1 MCGRVG
7 STYPLELIVS
17 KAGAHRGLP
26 GWQKGL
32 DLAEQVYRLAEVV
45 TAARGQ
51 ALAELLL
58 ARIIELPALLARGG
72 AASEPART
80 LLLEIEAGLLLAVR
94 LRYLSEAQV
103 SPALALVETLSGEL
117 PPSATAPAS
126 RATAAPPAAV
136 PPRVA
141 ASAPVVQPVVREAPA
156 APRAPS
162 VPAATKTDY
171 LLLDGCNFL
180 GCAPGYELGD
190 DSSRDRLLFRLQEY
204 AREHPAHKVV
214 VFFDGKRASS
224 RVTAGVEERVTSGLH
239 NADDIMVDY
248 VRGLS
253 REDRRR
259 TTLVTDDRE
268 LANRAR
274 REGIRAESVQWLS
287 SRFVQRPPSG
297 AQRQGLSRS
306 QVSEWEQFFNDPPK
320 RPGKK

>member
-1 MCGRVG
+1 
-7 STYPLELIVS
+7 VS
-17 KAGAHRGLP
+17 KAGAHRTLP
-26 GWQKGL
+26 AWQKGL
-32 DLAEQVYRLAEVV
+32 ELAEQVYRLAEGV

-51 ALAELLL
+51 ALADLLL
-58 ARIIELPALLARGG
+58 ARIIELPALVAQGGGMSQQAR
-72 AASEPART
+72 AR
-80 LLLEIEAGLLLAVR
+80 LLEVEAGLLLAVR
-94 LRYLSEAQV
+94 LRYLTESQV
-103 SPALALVETLSGEL
+103 APALALVEALSTEL
-117 PPSATAPAS
+117 PAGPAAPAAAAVREAPSAPAPTPARVAPAPPP
-126 RATAAPPAAV
+126 APPAA
-136 PPRVA
+136 
-141 ASAPVVQPVVREAPA
+141 REAPS
-156 APRAPS
+156 APRAP
-162 VPAATKTDY
+162 AASPQNGTDY

-190 DSSRDRLLFRLQEY
+190 DASRDRLLFRLQEY

-239 NADDIMVDY
+239 NADDLMVDY

-287 SRFVQRPPSG
+287 TRFVRRPPGG
-297 AQRQGLSRS
+297 AQKQGLSRS
-306 QVSEWEQFFNDPPK
+306 QVSEWEQFFNAPPK